1 MASLKKHTWIFIVAA
16 LASPFI
22 ALAQI
27 NQEEILGE
35 GFDKQTP
42 AEIEAA
48 NKKIEAMFANAVE
61 PKTLTTFERA
71 YTLEAYAH
79 LDPKKEVP
87 TDLLEDAVLYFDK
100 NKSKFSNQAYIVVID
115 FKPRSDKQRF
125 FMINLTTGEVEKFRT
140 THGHGSDKDRN
151 GYAERFT
158 NIVNSGASSIGF
170 IRTGEVYWG
179 KFKRSVRLD
188 GLSST
193 NSRVRERAIVL
204 HGWDNAHER
213 PVIQGLSWGCP
224 ALDWTVKDGVIDK
237 VKEGSLMYIGVS
249 KL

>member
-1 MASLKKHTWIFIVAA
+1 MSSLKKQTWIIIASA
-16 LASPFI
+16 LVVPLV

-27 NQEEILGE
+27 KQDDVLGE
-35 GFDKQTP
+35 GFDRQSP

-48 NKKIEAMFANAVE
+48 NKKIEALFSDAIETKSIPAF
-61 PKTLTTFERA
+61 KKASILA
-71 YTLEAYAH
+71 GYAH

-87 TDLLEDAVLYFDK
+87 TDLLEEAVLYFET
-100 NKSKFSNQAYIVVID
+100 NKAKFSNQSYIVVID

-125 FMINLTTGEVEKFRT
+125 FMINLITGEVEKFRT

-151 GYAERFT
+151 GYAEKFT
-158 NIVNSGASSIGF
+158 NIVNSGASSLGF

-193 NSRVRERAIVL
+193 NSRIRERAIVL

-224 ALDWTVKDGVIDK
+224 ALDWKVKDAVIDK